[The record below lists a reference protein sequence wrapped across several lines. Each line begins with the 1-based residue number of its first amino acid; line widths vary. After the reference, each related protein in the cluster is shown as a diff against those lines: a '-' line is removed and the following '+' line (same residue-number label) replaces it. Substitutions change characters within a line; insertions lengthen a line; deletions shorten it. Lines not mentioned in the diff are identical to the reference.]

1 MEFQKTLKQKEAI
14 QLLTGPAMH
23 NLLEGGSRSG
33 KSFLL
38 MFAMIVRASKVP
50 SRHAILRL
58 NFNAAKRSIW
68 NDTLPTVMR
77 LAFPDLKTRHNKS
90 ELIQYFPN
98 GSEIHVGGLDDGE
111 RVEKILGTEYSTLW
125 FNEVSQIPFD
135 SAQVAITRLA
145 QKNSLTKKIYYD
157 QNPGKK
163 NSWPYWLFHK
173 KISPIDQEPVKDP
186 ENYSYLHMNPK
197 DNLDHIDPEYLKILE
212 AMPAEQRK
220 RFMDGEYTDESD
232 GQTYYAFRQDRHVK
246 SCERKPGTLFIAEDF
261 NVDPGSALIFQYID
275 KKFYILDEVYLRN
288 SDTYKMTAEFKNRGV
303 SGARIIPDSTG
314 GNRKT
319 SGKSDF
325 DILKEAGFI
334 IESTYNPFVTDRVTN
349 VNRHL
354 SNDNIIIDPK
364 CKKLINDLEKV
375 TWKDNRLDQSGV
387 NKLLTHVSD
396 CLGYACWK
404 LDPIAGLTLKATSH
418 AR

>member
-1 MEFQKTLKQKEAI
+1 MNFTKTSRQKEAI
-14 QLLTGPAMH
+14 KVLSGSAKHIM
-23 NLLEGGSRSG
+23 LEGGSRSG
-33 KSFLL
+33 KSFIL
-38 MFAMIVRASKVP
+38 MFAMIVRASKET

-77 LAFPDLKTRHNKS
+77 LAFPELRTKQNKS

-111 RVEKILGTEYSTLW
+111 RVEKILGTEYSSLW
-125 FNEVSQIPFD
+125 FNEVSQIPYD
-135 SAQVAITRLA
+135 SAQIAISRLA
-145 QKNSLTKKIYYD
+145 QKNNLAKKIYYD

-173 KISPIDQEPVKDP
+173 HINPIDQEPVFDP
-186 ENYSYLHMNPK
+186 ENYTYLHMNPK
-197 DNLDHIDPEYLKILE
+197 DNLDHIDPEYLKVLE
-212 AMPAEQRK
+212 SMPAEQRK
-220 RFMDGEYTDESD
+220 RFLEGEYTDESD

-246 SCERKPGTLFIAEDF
+246 PVERRPGTIFIAEDF
-261 NVDPGSALIFQYID
+261 NVDPGTALIFQYID
-275 KKFYILDEVYLRN
+275 KTFYILDEVFLRN
-288 SDTYKMTAEFKNRGV
+288 SDTYKMASEFKSRNAG
-303 SGARIIPDSTG
+303 GARIIPDSTG

-349 VNRHL
+349 VNRL
-354 SNDNIIIDPK
+354 FSNDKIVIDPK

-375 TWKDNRLDQSGV
+375 VWKDNRLDQSGP
-387 NKLLTHVSD
+387 NKLLTHISD
-396 CLGYACWK
+396 CLGYAAWK
-404 LDPIAGLTLKATSH
+404 LDPIAGMAMKATTH